1 MLSKIFN
8 GKYLQRLDNI
18 IQWQE
23 KDVFKQESVS
33 QHSYK
38 VTIFARVLLE
48 DIFSLS
54 NNPKV
59 NMFKLDVTTRAL
71 FHDWDE
77 TLILRDMS
85 HETKYN
91 EFNGEEIRTALN
103 RLAQEKA
110 KTEFREADEDGTWTD
125 SMNMMVYTICVPVE
139 PVKSFAKLCDWMAL
153 FFYMRREKLIGNKD
167 FRNSWEIVA
176 SKFPKAI
183 EEVEKQ
189 LKEHFPNEVMDFTEL
204 NNLKTIFEDYE

>member
-38 VTIFARVLLE
+38 VAIFARVLLE

-77 TLILRDMS
+77 ALILRDMS

-125 SMNMMVYTICVPVE
+125 SMSMMIYTICVPIE

-153 FFYMRREKLIGNKD
+153 FFYMRREKLLGNKD